1 MSLQIKKAVRH
12 QKKIR
17 IDIVGPSGSGKTHT
31 ALNLAT
37 GLGKKILLIDSEH
50 GRSALFADMFD
61 FDILELPE
69 TTIDNYLQAI
79 TLGHDYD
86 VVVIDSGSHAWEAI
100 NEEVQQ
106 EAKKSRGGNSFQAW
120 GSKGNP
126 LYSQF
131 IEELISHPAHV
142 IVTMRV
148 KSDYVMEEYTGSD
161 GKTRTKPVKVGL
173 APKFR
178 EGGEY
183 EFDIIGN
190 IDLEHNLIIEKAPPG
205 LNLDGKVISKPGKEL
220 GEQIRTWLDSGAAPV
235 IVPPAPS
242 PLTNGDG
249 GVRKA
254 VREPIPDYPGNPWV
268 HVIQGE
274 NSMQGVPLCA
284 VNDNTGEWFNK
295 AFNRKVPNKNLTA
308 LDIAALQKI
317 LTQDDDHNFQ
327 ARIDARRELASG
339 IEREQYA
346 NVESESEA

>member
-1 MSLQIKKAVRH
+1 MSLQIRKAVRH

-31 ALNLAT
+31 ALNLAS

-205 LNLDGKVISKPGKEL
+205 LNLDGKVIAKPGKEL
-220 GEQIRTWLDSGAAPV
+220 GEQIRTWLDSGVAPAAIP
-235 IVPPAPS
+235 VPPPTLEQGA
-242 PLTNGDG
+242 
-249 GVRKA
+249 VRKA
-254 VREPIPDYPGNPWV
+254 VREPIPDYPGNPWS
-268 HVIQGE
+268 HVVQGE
-274 NSMQGVPLCA
+274 NTQQGVPLCM
-284 VNDNTGEWFNK
+284 VDDPTGDWFNK
-295 AFNRKVPNKNLTA
+295 AFNKKVPNKNLSA
-308 LDIAALQKI
+308 MDIAALQKI
-317 LTQDDDHNFQ
+317 LTQDDDFNFHSRLEAKREH
-327 ARIDARRELASG
+327 ARL
-339 IEREQYA
+339 IEAEQYR
-346 NVESESEA
+346 NVESESEV